1 MKIKR
6 IVAIVVLVYVILGV
20 LGTFGVDVSAI
31 VASLGLLGFAFG
43 FALRDTIGNLVAGL
57 LVRAYR
63 HVRVGDRIKIA
74 GFTGHI
80 ESINLRNAVLVEVVG
95 LKESVDDMKEV
106 RHCIPNQ
113 MLFNTPVTILEKGN
127 KNT

>member
-6 IVAIVVLVYVILGV
+6 IICIVVLVYVVLGV

-63 HVRVGDRIKIA
+63 HVKVGDRIKISS
-74 GFTGHI
+74 FTGYI
-80 ESINLRNAVLVEVVG
+80 ESINLRNTVLMEVVG
-95 LKESVDDMKEV
+95 TDTLEEV
-106 RHCIPNQ
+106 HHYIPNQ
-113 MLFNTPVTILEKGN
+113 MLFNTPVTILEKTN
-127 KNT
+127 DETDS